1 MKNNTRLF
9 LFVVGLGLSTTTYAQ
24 STTENFVKSTE
35 CLDKNCTA
43 KKEAVTYYDG
53 LGREKL
59 SIVKGAGSSATG
71 GLATKI
77 TYDGFG
83 RVDKEYLPGVVP
95 NLSIAEPDYS
105 AYPDPL
111 VYSQKE
117 YENSA
122 LNRVLKQA
130 APGGTWQLGNGKEIE
145 FDYQT
150 NTASEVLKFGVSN
163 PTTTPTLTLSGK
175 YAANQLYKTVT
186 TDENGQPMEEF
197 KDKEG
202 KVLLKRI
209 HIVSTGSN
217 NSNGNHD
224 TYYVYD
230 VYGNLT
236 FVLPPVLIKN
246 ANNSSTASSYINRLN
261 ELGYQYKYDDKNRLV
276 EKKLPGKGWEYMVY
290 DNQDRLVGTQDANQR
305 TEGVW
310 LFTKY
315 DKFGRIAVTGKAW
328 DPGTRTDVQNYINQ
342 LGSNNVSR
350 GSGYQQDNIQIYYN
364 TDGFGA
370 NNHVLS
376 VYYYD
381 DYPSYPLGVNTTAN
395 VQGHALAKGT
405 KLKGLPTL
413 TVTRSLDTWENNT
426 WNFEYAYTLYDAQY
440 LYVVKSHKVNY
451 LGGHTIVENQLDFR
465 GKPLQTITKHKR
477 KSTDTEITV
486 KESFSYDHFERL
498 KNQTH
503 QVNNSKVE
511 VIAQNTYNA
520 IGQLSQKKVGN
531 STSTP
536 YQTVDYT
543 YNIRGWLTDIN
554 NVHATPTMETGGKLF
569 AFHISYDQ
577 LRYSAARTETARA
590 LYNGN
595 ISQTFWK
602 TPAQSLRSYDY
613 QYDGLNRLLNA
624 TFYKGTSTTQKN
636 YYDEQLSYDHNG
648 NITQVSRNGTTETGT
663 PVLIDQLSYHYQ
675 QQSNKLL
682 KVSDHSNH
690 SEGFA
695 DGTNAGDDYVYDE
708 NGNLIQ
714 DLNKGISEIKYN
726 YLNLPTEVIWNSSKR
741 IQYAYDANGVKLRK
755 VVTDGTRVTTT
766 DYLGGFQYKN
776 NDLQFFPTSEGYV
789 NVVTNKVSG
798 GRTYNYVYNYTDHL
812 GNVRLSY
819 AWDDTENKLKILE
832 ENHYYPFGL
841 KHKGYQPL
849 QQIIVTPGEDIASNR
864 TTIEAKFGDIGIG
877 IDNSISTG
885 SATYNY
891 KYQGQELQDE
901 LGLGWYS
908 FKYRNYDPAIGRFFN
923 VDPLSE
929 KYAYQSHYNFAE
941 NKLGSGRELEGL
953 ELGPMLGI
961 FYSEATLTLGTAQTG
976 YYASAGSSFSTTM
989 TATSAGLTSASG
1001 TVGASISTTGI
1012 PLDQTIQLQ
1021 EATIS
1026 SSSKGTF
1033 WDKIVDGVTSI
1044 GKSIGRV
1051 FNNDSNTAPEATDG
1065 EASQYENS
1073 TNKSKNGGRPTTK
1086 NRDTDVSK
1094 QEFEKNLENSGFE
1107 KSTSKDGKVSTF
1119 NKDGKSYSTRDNS
1132 SGGKPTAEFRKNAD
1146 AKKPDLKIRLG
1157 E

>member
-1 MKNNTRLF
+1 MQNIPNRVLF
-9 LFVVGLGLSTTTYAQ
+9 MVCKSERAGQ
-24 STTENFVKSTE
+24 KRPCNF
-35 CLDKNCTA
+35 
-43 KKEAVTYYDG
+43 G
-53 LGREKL
+53 
-59 SIVKGAGSSATG
+59 
-71 GLATKI
+71 
-77 TYDGFG
+77 
-83 RVDKEYLPGVVP
+83 
-95 NLSIAEPDYS
+95 EPILS
-105 AYPDPL
+105 AYGPEASNA
-111 VYSQKE
+111 YSQKE
-117 YENSA
+117 YENSP

-130 APGGTWQLGNGKEIE
+130 APGNSWKLGSGHEIK

-186 TDENGQPMEEF
+186 TDENGQPIQEF

-236 FVLPPVLIKN
+236 FVLPPLLIKN

-376 VYYYD
+376 VHYYD
-381 DYPSYPLGVNTTAN
+381 DYPSYPLGVNTTAD

-486 KESFSYDHFERL
+486 KKTFSYDHFERL

-503 QVNNSKVE
+503 QVNNGKVE

-554 NVHATPTMETGGKLF
+554 NITENQTGTYKDLF
-569 AFHISYDQ
+569 AFKIGYDKKDLYTDESYGKKF
-577 LRYSAARTETARA
+577 

-595 ISQTFWK
+595 ISETRWK
-602 TPAQSLRSYDY
+602 SANNPTVRSYDY
-613 QYDGLNRLLNA
+613 AYDGLNRLLDVAYTKGNYQVVNA
-624 TFYKGTSTTQKN
+624 YNERLQ
-636 YYDEQLSYDHNG
+636 YDHNG
-648 NITQVSRNGTTETGT
+648 NIKS
-663 PVLIDQLSYHYQ
+663 VLRSGNQDLNNNTVYIDDLEYTYQ
-675 QQSNKLL
+675 ANSNKLL
-682 KVSDHSNH
+682 KVKDQVSHAS
-690 SEGFA
+690 GFK
-695 DGTNAGDDYVYDE
+695 DGTNTGNDYAYDE
-708 NGNLIQ
+708 NGNLTK
-714 DLNKGISEIKYN
+714 DFNKGISEIKYN
-726 YLNLPTEVIWNSSKR
+726 HLNLPTEVIWNSNKR
-741 IQYAYDANGVKLRK
+741 IHYAYDANGVKLRK
-755 VVTDGTRVTTT
+755 IVIDGTKVTTT

-832 ENHYYPFGL
+832 ETEERGSPN
-841 KHKGYQPL
+841 
-849 QQIIVTPGEDIASNR
+849 SN
-864 TTIEAKFGDIGIG
+864 
-877 IDNSISTG
+877 
-885 SATYNY
+885 
-891 KYQGQELQDE
+891 
-901 LGLGWYS
+901 
-908 FKYRNYDPAIGRFFN
+908 
-923 VDPLSE
+923 
-929 KYAYQSHYNFAE
+929 
-941 NKLGSGRELEGL
+941 
-953 ELGPMLGI
+953 
-961 FYSEATLTLGTAQTG
+961 
-976 YYASAGSSFSTTM
+976 
-989 TATSAGLTSASG
+989 
-1001 TVGASISTTGI
+1001 
-1012 PLDQTIQLQ
+1012 
-1021 EATIS
+1021 
-1026 SSSKGTF
+1026 
-1033 WDKIVDGVTSI
+1033 
-1044 GKSIGRV
+1044 
-1051 FNNDSNTAPEATDG
+1051 
-1065 EASQYENS
+1065 
-1073 TNKSKNGGRPTTK
+1073 
-1086 NRDTDVSK
+1086 
-1094 QEFEKNLENSGFE
+1094 
-1107 KSTSKDGKVSTF
+1107 
-1119 NKDGKSYSTRDNS
+1119 
-1132 SGGKPTAEFRKNAD
+1132 
-1146 AKKPDLKIRLG
+1146 KK
-1157 E
+1157 